1 MRNHVEVKGTI
12 IYSLVILVLVLGAIA
27 ATPLFSRAAM
37 LEARMVAA
45 PPEMTLTIVNN
56 SNREIRH
63 LYFSPTSQDNWGPD
77 QLNSSTIVPG
87 GSFTVNNVSCS
98 AAGTK
103 AIAEDQNGCF
113 VYRVLEC
120 GDTATWTITNDAA
133 PDCGN

>member
-1 MRNHVEVKGTI
+1 MRSLVEVKGTI
-12 IYSLVILVLVLGAIA
+12 IYGLVILVLVLGAIA

-37 LEARMVAA
+37 LEARVVAA
-45 PPEMTLTIVNN
+45 PSEMTLTIVNN

-63 LYFSPTSQDNWGPD
+63 LYFSPTAQDNWGPD

-98 AAGTK
+98 ASGTK

-113 VYRVLEC
+113 VYQVLVC
-120 GDTATWTITNDAA
+120 GDNASWTITNDTA